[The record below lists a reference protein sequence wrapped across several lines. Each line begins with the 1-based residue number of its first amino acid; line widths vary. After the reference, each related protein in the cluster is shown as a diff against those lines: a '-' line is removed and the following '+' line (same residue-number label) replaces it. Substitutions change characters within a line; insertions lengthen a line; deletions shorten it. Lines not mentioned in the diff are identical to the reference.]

1 MVSESDYMTN
11 SYFTGIAYEAHD
23 FPPSNPC
30 VCSVCGLMNHEFNT
44 TYGHNDDYH
53 YHQCTNGDCPLN
65 AGNLE
70 DNDPALTAEV
80 KALEGFAYAA
90 HVYDQANG
98 TQCVCGAEKPAPVHE
113 HSFSTTDWII
123 TETHHF
129 HPCTASADCPLASAH
144 GLNNPTQNEDFFN
157 AWQALDNPQLNA
169 FNFANHYELSPE
181 DGNCDF
187 CGAAIHQHVADTK
200 YIQIE
205 GGTYHYTKC
214 TTDGC
219 TYNSETLTAADFT
232 DAAVAAALNFGK
244 HADFLTYYNACE
256 KCGYH
261 TVHTPEEYWVTNG
274 GNHYHPCMAVG
285 CPLSSVYL
293 TGEEEALDDD
303 AKTALSFGAHVDTE
317 EPIGMCD
324 VCEKDLNAHEH
335 FFTSDWTTTETA
347 HYHKCIAQGCD
358 ILEYSELVLELPQF
372 ADVQTAVAFGEHSFN
387 TNNVCSECGYKKHIH
402 HFASEWTQTAESH
415 YHKCL
420 LQGCNITDYS
430 KNNEDLASDYGLTAD
445 EIAAIAYA
453 GHDYTGSDPNVCS
466 VCGYD
471 KNAAHVHVFGDTWFE
486 MTVGGKDYHYK
497 KCTADGCPIN
507 YENMSDLEK
516 AITSYGQHQYG
527 TSQEGAAYYT
537 CKVCGKVN
545 EARQAEEHEHSYQW
559 VSIASTGATAD
570 DPEHWQECVATEGAC
585 TAAKVVPDEKK
596 HKFDAEATDYKYYT
610 CSICGYIDDNRRA
623 HAPHVHVFAEAW
635 SNNETHHYHEC
646 IGTQGECTLKY
657 DGTDNEALEKYG
669 EHTYGASQEGAK
681 YYTCQT
687 CGYINTTRKNAPHSH
702 VYGGDDAWKHD
713 NLQHWKECTA
723 ADGEQLAGPCT
734 APKGLLGN
742 HEYAST
748 DDATTDQD
756 ERALCSVC
764 GWYNE
769 ARKQA
774 IDNAAE
780 AANVQSWC
788 WDYEIPFN
796 FEATVQ
802 NDRRFNAD
810 QCYTIFLPYAL
821 ELNGLKAYAIEQH
834 NDNIVGFKEQAVTEL
849 PQLTPFV
856 VKSETTGN
864 PLSSAMTTVYATLL
878 SADQADWMTADEKA
892 ALISDRGYAADQP
905 SIHSTGG
912 RLHMLG
918 TLRYLVGN
926 EAGGRYIMQ
935 GKDKDHPNGVF
946 KLVDG
951 SADSGYDK
959 IDNRACILPMRAHIE
974 TLGGDSRQVLT
985 VVFYDADGA
994 ATAIETLALDEDG
1007 AAIIYDLQGRRVQNP
1022 RKGGLYIIGGRKVM
1036 YK

>member
-1 MVSESDYMTN
+1 MT
-11 SYFTGIAYEAHD
+11 
-23 FPPSNPC
+23 P
-30 VCSVCGLMNHEFNT
+30 
-44 TYGHNDDYH
+44 
-53 YHQCTNGDCPLN
+53 
-65 AGNLE
+65 
-70 DNDPALTAEV
+70 
-80 KALEGFAYAA
+80 A
-90 HVYDQANG
+90 HVHD
-98 TQCVCGAEKPAPVHE
+98 
-113 HSFSTTDWII
+113 FSTTDWII

-293 TGEEEALDDD
+293 TGEEEALDYD
-303 AKTALSFGAHVDTE
+303 AKTALSFGAHFDVNQDNK
-317 EPIGMCD
+317 CD

-335 FFTSDWTTTETA
+335 FFTNEWTTTDTT

-358 ILEYSELVLELPQF
+358 ILQYSELVLELQSD
-372 ADVQTAVAFGEHSFN
+372 DVQNAVAFGQHSF
-387 TNNVCSECGYKKHIH
+387 TGNVCSVCGYEKHIH
-402 HFASEWTQTAESH
+402 HFASEWTQTATHH

-420 LQGCNITDYS
+420 LQGCNLTATDY
-430 KNNEDLASDYGLTAD
+430 KEGTNMTETEKTAV
-445 EIAAIAYA
+445 AYA
-453 GHDYTGSDPNVCS
+453 EHSFDTNNVCTT
-466 VCGYD
+466 CGYD
-471 KNAAHVHVFGDTWFE
+471 KNAAHVHVFGDTWLE
-486 MTVGGKDYHYK
+486 MTVDNKQYHYK
-497 KCTADGCPIN
+497 KCTADDCPIN
-507 YENMSDLEK
+507 YQNMSDLEK

-545 EARQAEEHEHSYQW
+545 EARQNTAHVHSYQW
-559 VSIASTGATAD
+559 VSIASTDATAD

-585 TAAKVVPDEKK
+585 FESQRVPDEKK
-596 HKFDAEATDYKYYT
+596 HKFAEDATDYTYYT
-610 CSICGYIDDNRRA
+610 CSICRYIDEERKA

-657 DGTDNEALEKYG
+657 DGTDNEALEKYA
-669 EHTYGASQEGAK
+669 EHTYGGSQEGAK

-687 CGYINTTRKNAPHSH
+687 CGYINTTRKNAHHNH

-723 ADGEQLAGPCT
+723 ADNGTELAGPCT
-734 APKGLLGN
+734 EPKGSLGN

-748 DDATTDQD
+748 DDAATTDKD

-774 IDNAAE
+774 IDNAAA

-834 NDNIVGFKEQAVTEL
+834 NNNIVGFKEQAVTEL

-864 PLSSAMTTVYATLL
+864 PLSSAMTTVYSTLQ
-878 SADQADWMTADEKA
+878 SSDNAAWMTADEKA

-926 EAGGRYIMQ
+926 EANGRYIMQ
-935 GKDKDHPNGVF
+935 GKDAQHPNGVF
-946 KLVDG
+946 KLISGTTSDN
-951 SADSGYDK
+951 AGYDK
-959 IDNRACILPMRAHIE
+959 VDNRACILPMRAHIE
-974 TLGGDSRQVLT
+974 TLGGDARQT
-985 VVFYDADGA
+985 FDIVFYAADGS
-994 ATAIETLALDEDG
+994 TTTVKGLVIDED
-1007 AAIIYDLQGRRVQNP
+1007 ASLEIYDLQGRRVQNP
-1022 RKGGLYIIGGRKVM
+1022 RKGGLYIINGKTAVF
-1036 YK
+1036 K

>member
-1 MVSESDYMTN
+1 MTP
-11 SYFTGIAYEAHD
+11 AHEHHVGSTWTLD
-23 FPPSNPC
+23 AD
-30 VCSVCGLMNHEFNT
+30 HR
-44 TYGHNDDYH
+44 DYH
-53 YHQCTNGDCPLN
+53 YLPCDAEGCFITDYNAFHAAEVSPANIFSYEGHQYENADASVCLKCNYDRGAGHVHILADDYVQALEYHYKKCTIDNCPLN
-65 AGNLE
+65 STT
-70 DNDPALTAEV
+70 LTKSQLDDLDATL
-80 KALEGFAYAA
+80 KTMIGYAA
-90 HVYDQANG
+90 H
-98 TQCVCGAEKPAPVHE
+98 T
-113 HSFSTTDWII
+113 
-123 TETHHF
+123 
-129 HPCTASADCPLASAH
+129 
-144 GLNNPTQNEDFFN
+144 
-157 AWQALDNPQLNA
+157 
-169 FNFANHYELSPE
+169 
-181 DGNCDF
+181 DGNTDETCDV
-187 CGAAIHQHVADTK
+187 CGAAIHHHVADTK

-214 TTDGC
+214 TADGC

-303 AKTALSFGAHVDTE
+303 AKTALSFGAHFDVNQDNK
-317 EPIGMCD
+317 CD

-335 FFTSDWTTTETA
+335 FFTNEWTTTDTT

-358 ILEYSELVLELPQF
+358 ILQYSELVLELQSD
-372 ADVQTAVAFGEHSFN
+372 DVQNAVAFGQHTFEG
-387 TNNVCSECGYKKHIH
+387 NVCSVCGYEKHIH
-402 HFASEWTQTAESH
+402 HFASEWTQTATHH

-420 LQGCNITDYS
+420 LQGCNLTATDY
-430 KNNEDLASDYGLTAD
+430 KEGTNMTETEKTAV
-445 EIAAIAYA
+445 AYA
-453 GHDYTGSDPNVCS
+453 EHSFDTNNVCTT
-466 VCGYD
+466 CGYD
-471 KNAAHVHVFGDTWFE
+471 KNAAHVHVFGDTWE
-486 MTVGGKDYHYK
+486 ETADKKNHYK
-497 KCTADGCPIN
+497 KCTAADCPIN

-545 EARQAEEHEHSYQW
+545 EARQNTAHEHSYQW
-559 VSIASTGATAD
+559 VSIATGTGATAD

-596 HKFDAEATDYKYYT
+596 HKFAEDATDYTYYT
-610 CSICGYIDDNRRA
+610 CSICRYIDEERKA

-657 DGTDNEALEKYG
+657 DGTDNEALEKYT

-687 CGYINTTRKNAPHSH
+687 CGYINTTRKNAPHNH

-734 APKGLLGN
+734 EPKGLLGN

-748 DDATTDQD
+748 DDAATTDKD

-774 IDNAAE
+774 IDNAAA

-864 PLSSAMTTVYATLL
+864 PLSSAMTTVYMTLT
-878 SADQADWMTADEKA
+878 SNDQADWMTADEKS
-892 ALISDRGYAADQP
+892 ALLPDRGYAADQP

-918 TLRYLVGN
+918 TLRYLIGN
-926 EAGGRYIMQ
+926 EANGRYIMQ

-946 KLVDG
+946 KLISTAG
-951 SADSGYDK
+951 GYDQV
-959 IDNRACILPMRAHIE
+959 DNRACILPMRAHIE
-974 TLGGDSRQVLT
+974 TLGGDARQILT
-985 VVFYDADGA
+985 VVFYDADGS
-994 ATAIETLALDEDG
+994 TTTVKGLVIDED
-1007 AAIIYDLQGRRVQNP
+1007 ASLEIYDLQGRRVQNP
-1022 RKGGLYIIGGRKVM
+1022 RKGGLYIINGK
-1036 YK
+1036 KTILK